1 MSTKMSTR
9 PRKHKHKEEM
19 KQETV
24 AQVHKTIKSDTSSE
38 EKNKTR
44 SEDKNDNYSTNTPSR
59 EISVDEESQINSKI
73 LSLIESEMKRDAN
86 KHSHFTDSRPQS
98 LSFYEDEKVP
108 EELSGNLELL
118 SPEERKHYK
127 RRKEYG
133 QMDTDEMNAYN
144 VIQDLYSRDGDEI
157 ISSTKKSKS
166 RKKRHAD
173 AEIGIGDSREMM
185 IPREKKKS
193 KKKKRESSPAAGK
206 RKHKKRDEDYE
217 PRNDVTVA
225 LEELQDDVF
234 ENNEE
239 FNNKVEKVK
248 KSPRKSDKIYV
259 QKKNK
264 FEAVTKP
271 TNLNRQSAYDFEED
285 TTGKKFHT
293 YHPLELAIPFQEY
306 WMRLTT
312 LCHGLLGGLAFGHWL
327 YIISNIYVQ
336 DNEFISH
343 YSHFSDIYVSFFYL
357 LCVICL
363 ISVFEKYKSQH
374 LRKSHFAMVDF
385 AHFGGAQFRNLFQFR
400 KSSLVI
406 LIYFTC
412 LVVHLSAA
420 RIDYKLGL
428 VSYDNETISNITK
441 SELTQWNHLSLWRSI
456 LAFLAWIIVGL
467 SPQDNMFYVNLKNME
482 KYLPQK

>member
-1 MSTKMSTR
+1 MSSKMSTR
-9 PRKHKHKEEM
+9 PRKHKHKDDM

-24 AQVHKTIKSDTSSE
+24 VQVHKTVKSDTSSD
-38 EKNKTR
+38 EKTKLN
-44 SEDKNDNYSTNTPSR
+44 EDKNDNYNTNTPSR

-98 LSFYEDEKVP
+98 LSFYEDEKAP

-127 RRKEYG
+127 RRREYG
-133 QMDTDEMNAYN
+133 QMDMDEMNAYN
-144 VIQDLYSRDGDEI
+144 VIQDLYNSRDGDEI

-166 RKKRHAD
+166 RKKRHGD
-173 AEIGIGDSREMM
+173 SETGIGDSREMM
-185 IPREKKKS
+185 IPKEKKKS
-193 KKKKRESSPAAGK
+193 KKKKRESSPTAK
-206 RKHKKRDEDYE
+206 RKHKKRDDDFE
-217 PRNDVTVA
+217 PRNDITVA

-239 FNNKVEKVK
+239 FKIEKIR
-248 KSPRKSDKIYV
+248 KSPKKSDKVYV

-271 TNLNRQSAYDFEED
+271 SNLNRQSAYELEED
-285 TTGKKFHT
+285 ISGKKFQT

-312 LCHGLLGGLAFGHWL
+312 FCHGLLGGLALGHWL
-327 YIISNIYVQ
+327 YIVSNIYNQ
-336 DNEFISH
+336 DSEFISH
-343 YSHFSDIYVSFFYL
+343 YSHFSDTYVSCFYF

-363 ISVFEKYKSQH
+363 MSVFEKI
-374 LRKSHFAMVDF
+374 DF
-385 AHFGGAQFRNLFQFR
+385 AHFEGAQFRNLFKFK

-428 VSYDNETISNITK
+428 VSYNDTISNITK

-467 SPQDNMFYVNLKNME
+467 SPQENMFYINLKGME